1 MGGRALPRP
10 CTLVP
15 MRITARFAAVVA
27 ALCLLSASG
36 TTQAEDDE
44 QTAEARRLYGEAKKL
59 MGAKQYREAA
69 VAFEAAGRLKTNA
82 VAYYT
87 AAQAWELAA
96 DAARAADAYAL
107 ALATPK
113 LNDAQSS
120 KSEERLTELEKQ
132 VGSVKVKGAQGTRV
146 RIDDHMELG
155 APATLHAGAGE
166 HTLVITRADGSSET
180 RKLAFE
186 AGKSIEV
193 DTGAEPE
200 LQPETEKVKRVTL
213 SETRKAPVDE
223 PSTGPSPWKTV
234 GFIGI
239 GAGVAALGGALVL
252 GLSAKDAEDTYKKRP
267 TRETLDHAKG
277 LESSTNIML
286 VVGGVITAVG
296 VTLVVWPAKKQHK
309 PSADTALSLHLTPTG
324 VSAGARF

>member
-1 MGGRALPRP
+1 MAKQSLSQSKSHHQAAKILFEVDRAAKADVLRAESAVAGAELLVERTSNLTALAEDRLRTLLADPATARYEIGEDLMGSSPRQSEKLDFASLYAESLRQRLEPRALEKAGLACR
-10 CTLVP
+10 
-15 MRITARFAAVVA
+15 VVDM
-27 ALCLLSASG
+27 L
-36 TTQAEDDE
+36 D
-44 QTAEARRLYGEAKKL
+44 
-59 MGAKQYREAA
+59 
-69 VAFEAAGRLKTNA
+69 VAQEG
-82 VAYYT
+82 
-87 AAQAWELAA
+87 
-96 DAARAADAYAL
+96 
-107 ALATPK
+107 
-113 LNDAQSS
+113 
-120 KSEERLTELEKQ
+120 LTELEKQ

-200 LQPETEKVKRVTL
+200 LQPETKKVKRVTL

-267 TRETLDHAKG
+267 TRETLD
-277 LESSTNIML
+277 
-286 VVGGVITAVG
+286 
-296 VTLVVWPAKKQHK
+296 
-309 PSADTALSLHLTPTG
+309 LSLIHISEPT
-324 VSAGARF
+324 RPY